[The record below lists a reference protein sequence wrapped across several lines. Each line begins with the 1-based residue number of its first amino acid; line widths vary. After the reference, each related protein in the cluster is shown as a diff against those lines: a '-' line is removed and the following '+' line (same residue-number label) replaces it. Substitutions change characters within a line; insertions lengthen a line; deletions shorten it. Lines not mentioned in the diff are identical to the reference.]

1 MEESIGGIGMWLLF
15 GVIAIITA
23 FMNVAQTAE
32 GRESKW
38 LMFASLSF
46 TALTLCSFYQ
56 GDANWV
62 LHRDWAALQDVTPTV
77 AKRLWVCTIASI
89 AINSVSLFIKPD
101 KESAADKS

>member
-1 MEESIGGIGMWLLF
+1 MWILF

-23 FMNVAQTAE
+23 FMNAAWTAE
-32 GRESKW
+32 GKESKW

-62 LHRDWAALQDVTPTV
+62 RNKDWAALEDVTPIA

-89 AINSVSLFIKPD
+89 AINSVSLFIKPE
-101 KESAADKS
+101 KESAAEDDGR

>member
-1 MEESIGGIGMWLLF
+1 MWILF

-23 FMNVAQTAE
+23 FMNVNWTAE
-32 GRESKW
+32 GKESKW

-62 LHRDWAALQDVTPTV
+62 LNGDWAALEDVTPIA

-89 AINSVSLFIKPD
+89 AINSVSLLKKP
-101 KESAADKS
+101 KKGSSADDGGR

>member
-1 MEESIGGIGMWLLF
+1 MWLLF
-15 GVIAIITA
+15 GVAAIITA
-23 FMNVAQTAE
+23 FMNVAWTAE
-32 GRESKW
+32 GKESKW

-62 LHRDWAALQDVTPTV
+62 LNKDWGALEDVTPSV
-77 AKRLWVCTIASI
+77 AKRLWVCTAASI
-89 AINSVSLFIKPD
+89 AINSVSLFKKAE

>member
-1 MEESIGGIGMWLLF
+1 MA
-15 GVIAIITA
+15 AIITA
-23 FMNVAQTAE
+23 FMNVAWTVE
-32 GRESKW
+32 GKESKW

-62 LHRDWAALQDVTPTV
+62 RNKDWAALEDVTPIA

-89 AINSVSLFIKPD
+89 AINSVSLFIKAE